1 MGRDGG
7 GDAPGAK
14 GVGRRVRRIA
24 LVLNAAGFAFFLWWL
39 FTLRDSAI
47 LREQEGILY
56 FLPCLPFLFVQLLL
70 TPRGTTPKSAE
81 AAAEGAEKTK
91 DSAGREGRPDG
102 GAGA

>member
-7 GDAPGAK
+7 GEAPGAK

-70 TPRGTTPKSAE
+70 TPRGTPAE
-81 AAAEGAEKTK
+81 KDKDKAAQEKPEDARGDGAER
-91 DSAGREGRPDG
+91 GEG
-102 GAGA
+102 